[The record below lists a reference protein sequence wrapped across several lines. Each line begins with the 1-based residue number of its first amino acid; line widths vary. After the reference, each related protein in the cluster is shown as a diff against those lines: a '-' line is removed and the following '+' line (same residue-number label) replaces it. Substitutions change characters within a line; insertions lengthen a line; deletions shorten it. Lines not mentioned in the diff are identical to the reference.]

1 MAERIEAVGF
11 KTVPNG
17 EEKCIWMEAG
27 VIDYKLCN
35 NHYNCHTCTF
45 DKGMKQT
52 ADKNALARLLGKE
65 PEGKKGH
72 IVAWREKMKR
82 RQGLERKCRHTLTG
96 RAPMRLCP
104 YDYEC
109 SSCDFDQMLE
119 DGLELQLP
127 FHMGRIP
134 QVDGYGL
141 PEGHFFHVGHA
152 WARIEAGGRIRV
164 GLDDFSMRL
173 FGPVDSIDLP
183 LTGEEVKFSEVGLEF
198 KRMGHEAAIMSPIS
212 GIVTAVNHGVAKDPT
227 LVKEEP
233 YNEGWL
239 MVLDPTDMKKNLK
252 SLLYGQQS
260 VEWLHAEH
268 QKLVEMISEVGMT
281 YADGGYVEDVFANAP
296 KIGWERLRQS
306 FLRT

>member
-1 MAERIEAVGF
+1 MAEKSEAFGF

-35 NHYNCHTCTF
+35 NYYNCHTCTF

-52 ADKNALARLLGKE
+52 ADKNGLARLLGKE
-65 PEGKKGH
+65 PEGKKGN
-72 IVAWREKMKR
+72 IVAWQAKMKK
-82 RQGLERKCRHTLTG
+82 RQGPERKCRHTLTS

-109 SSCDFDQMLE
+109 HSCAFDQMLE

-127 FHMGRIP
+127 FHMSSIP

-141 PEGHFFHVGHA
+141 PDGHFFHVGHA

-183 LTGEEVKFSEVGLEF
+183 LTGEEVKFSEIGLEF
-198 KRMGHEAAIMSPIS
+198 KRLGHEAAVMAPIS
-212 GIVTAVNHGVAKDPT
+212 GIVTAVNHQVAKDPT

-252 SLLYGQQS
+252 DLLYGRQS
-260 VEWLHAEH
+260 VEWIQAEH

-281 YADGGYVEDVFANAP
+281 YADGGYVEDVFGQAP